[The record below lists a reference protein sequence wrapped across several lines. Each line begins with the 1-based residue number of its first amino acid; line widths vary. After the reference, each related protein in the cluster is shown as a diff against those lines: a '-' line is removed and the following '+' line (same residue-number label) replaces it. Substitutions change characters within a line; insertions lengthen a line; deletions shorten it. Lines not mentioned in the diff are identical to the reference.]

1 MQINI
6 KDIKNDYS
14 LSLLTISPNVATLTH
29 NNVSA
34 DVEHYT
40 IKYQISYDTE
50 WESFLKDAKKHLGYK
65 IEEIKHE
72 KVLSIHTSASA
83 IIYLGFWFN
92 EWKEGGKDKLK
103 KYGF

>member
-14 LSLLTISPNVATLTH
+14 LSLLTISPNVATLSH
-29 NNVSA
+29 NNIS
-34 DVEHYT
+34 VESSQYT
-40 IKYQISYDTE
+40 IKYQISYDAE
-50 WESFLKDAKKHLGYK
+50 WEAFLKDAKKHLRYK
-65 IEEIKHE
+65 IDEIKNE

-83 IIYLGFWFN
+83 IIYLGFWFY
-92 EWKEGGKDKLK
+92 EWKEGGKDELK